1 MEKNTLL
8 SLAES
13 SLDPY
18 ALYRQPL
25 FAKSHDVWCRC
36 TLLAIR
42 GTVLVK
48 KGSLII
54 LITAGG
60 THICFCSI
68 YSTSAHRA
76 HPQHHQVL
84 KTCVIWNSRTSW
96 VVKSNILTFFGPN
109 CFYIAQ
115 YIMSEEVKEYLI
127 WFLLELIKRCFGLVK
142 KLVKPIPNLFKY
154 FHSH

>member
-84 KTCVIWNSRTSW
+84 KTCVIWNSRTPW
-96 VVKSNILTFFGPN
+96 VVKSNILTFFGLN

-115 YIMSEEVKEYLI
+115 YIMSEEVKRI
-127 WFLLELIKRCFGLVK
+127 FNLV
-142 KLVKPIPNLFKY
+142 LVGIN
-154 FHSH
+154 